1 MEHIWITINDLGVFL
16 VMILVGAV
24 VWLVSRSLLF
34 KIFESSRLV
43 ESISIV
49 LALSV
54 GAMATSIFV
63 SIYGPLSTNVDSSK
77 GSFRQGGQGCKHIIA
92 CRPQHAHRGA

>member
-16 VMILVGAV
+16 VMILVGSV
-24 VWLVSRSLLF
+24 VWLASRSLLF

-54 GAMATSIFV
+54 GVVVINQ
-63 SIYGPLSTNVDSSK
+63 YLLS
-77 GSFRQGGQGCKHIIA
+77 
-92 CRPQHAHRGA
+92 

>member
-1 MEHIWITINDLGVFL
+1 MEHIWITISDLGVFL
-16 VMILVGAV
+16 FMILVGAV
-24 VWLVSRSLLF
+24 VWLTSRSLLF

-54 GAMATSIFV
+54 GVVVINQ
-63 SIYGPLSTNVDSSK
+63 YLLS
-77 GSFRQGGQGCKHIIA
+77 
-92 CRPQHAHRGA
+92 

>member
-16 VMILVGAV
+16 VMILVGSV
-24 VWLVSRSLLF
+24 VWLASRSLLF

-43 ESISIV
+43 ESISII

-54 GAMATSIFV
+54 GVVVINQ
-63 SIYGPLSTNVDSSK
+63 YLLS
-77 GSFRQGGQGCKHIIA
+77 
-92 CRPQHAHRGA
+92 

>member
-24 VWLVSRSLLF
+24 VWLASRSLLF

-43 ESISIV
+43 ESISII

-54 GAMATSIFV
+54 GVVVINQ
-63 SIYGPLSTNVDSSK
+63 YLLSSAYEYMVRSCAQYST
-77 GSFRQGGQGCKHIIA
+77 RIA
-92 CRPQHAHRGA
+92 EPNPQ

>member
-24 VWLVSRSLLF
+24 VWLASRSLLF

-43 ESISIV
+43 ESISII
-49 LALSV
+49 LALSFGV
-54 GAMATSIFV
+54 VVINQ
-63 SIYGPLSTNVDSSK
+63 YLLS
-77 GSFRQGGQGCKHIIA
+77 
-92 CRPQHAHRGA
+92 

>member
-24 VWLVSRSLLF
+24 VWLVSRGLLF

-54 GAMATSIFV
+54 GVVVINQ
-63 SIYGPLSTNVDSSK
+63 YLLS
-77 GSFRQGGQGCKHIIA
+77 
-92 CRPQHAHRGA
+92 

>member
-34 KIFESSRLV
+34 KIFENSRLV

-54 GAMATSIFV
+54 GVVVINQ
-63 SIYGPLSTNVDSSK
+63 YLLS
-77 GSFRQGGQGCKHIIA
+77 
-92 CRPQHAHRGA
+92 

>member
-16 VMILVGAV
+16 VMILVGSV
-24 VWLVSRSLLF
+24 VWIASRSLLF

-43 ESISIV
+43 ESISII

-54 GAMATSIFV
+54 GVVVINQ
-63 SIYGPLSTNVDSSK
+63 YLLS
-77 GSFRQGGQGCKHIIA
+77 
-92 CRPQHAHRGA
+92 

>member
-24 VWLVSRSLLF
+24 VWLASRSLLF
-34 KIFESSRLV
+34 RIFESSRLV

-54 GAMATSIFV
+54 GVVVINQ
-63 SIYGPLSTNVDSSK
+63 YLLS
-77 GSFRQGGQGCKHIIA
+77 
-92 CRPQHAHRGA
+92 

>member
-1 MEHIWITINDLGVFL
+1 MEHIWIKISDLGVFL

-24 VWLVSRSLLF
+24 VWLTSRSLLF

-54 GAMATSIFV
+54 GVVVINQ
-63 SIYGPLSTNVDSSK
+63 YLLS
-77 GSFRQGGQGCKHIIA
+77 
-92 CRPQHAHRGA
+92 

>member
-16 VMILVGAV
+16 VMILVGAL
-24 VWLVSRSLLF
+24 VWIASRSLLF

-54 GAMATSIFV
+54 GVVVINQ
-63 SIYGPLSTNVDSSK
+63 YLLS
-77 GSFRQGGQGCKHIIA
+77 
-92 CRPQHAHRGA
+92 

>member
-24 VWLVSRSLLF
+24 VWLASRSLLF

-54 GAMATSIFV
+54 GVVVINQ
-63 SIYGPLSTNVDSSK
+63 YLLP
-77 GSFRQGGQGCKHIIA
+77 
-92 CRPQHAHRGA
+92 

>member
-24 VWLVSRSLLF
+24 VWLTSRNLLF

-54 GAMATSIFV
+54 GVVVINQ
-63 SIYGPLSTNVDSSK
+63 YLLS
-77 GSFRQGGQGCKHIIA
+77 
-92 CRPQHAHRGA
+92 

>member
-16 VMILVGAV
+16 VMILVGAL
-24 VWLVSRSLLF
+24 VWIASRSLLF
-34 KIFESSRLV
+34 KIFENSRLV

-54 GAMATSIFV
+54 GVVVINQ
-63 SIYGPLSTNVDSSK
+63 YLLS
-77 GSFRQGGQGCKHIIA
+77 
-92 CRPQHAHRGA
+92 

>member
-16 VMILVGAV
+16 VMILVEAV

-54 GAMATSIFV
+54 GVVVINQ
-63 SIYGPLSTNVDSSK
+63 YLLS
-77 GSFRQGGQGCKHIIA
+77 
-92 CRPQHAHRGA
+92 

>member
-24 VWLVSRSLLF
+24 VWLASRRLLF

-43 ESISIV
+43 ESISII

-54 GAMATSIFV
+54 GVVVINQ
-63 SIYGPLSTNVDSSK
+63 YLLS
-77 GSFRQGGQGCKHIIA
+77 
-92 CRPQHAHRGA
+92 

>member
-16 VMILVGAV
+16 VMILVGAL
-24 VWLVSRSLLF
+24 VWIDSRSFLF

-54 GAMATSIFV
+54 GVVVINQ
-63 SIYGPLSTNVDSSK
+63 YLLS
-77 GSFRQGGQGCKHIIA
+77 
-92 CRPQHAHRGA
+92 

>member
-16 VMILVGAV
+16 VMILVGSV
-24 VWLVSRSLLF
+24 VWIASRSLLF

-54 GAMATSIFV
+54 GVVVINQ
-63 SIYGPLSTNVDSSK
+63 YLLS
-77 GSFRQGGQGCKHIIA
+77 
-92 CRPQHAHRGA
+92 

>member
-43 ESISIV
+43 ESISII

-54 GAMATSIFV
+54 GVVVINQ
-63 SIYGPLSTNVDSSK
+63 YLLS
-77 GSFRQGGQGCKHIIA
+77 
-92 CRPQHAHRGA
+92 

>member
-16 VMILVGAV
+16 VMILVGAI
-24 VWLVSRSLLF
+24 VWLASRSLLF

-54 GAMATSIFV
+54 GVVVINQYLLT
-63 SIYGPLSTNVDSSK
+63 
-77 GSFRQGGQGCKHIIA
+77 
-92 CRPQHAHRGA
+92 

>member
-24 VWLVSRSLLF
+24 VWLISRSLLF

-54 GAMATSIFV
+54 GVVVINQ
-63 SIYGPLSTNVDSSK
+63 YLLS
-77 GSFRQGGQGCKHIIA
+77 
-92 CRPQHAHRGA
+92 

>member
-1 MEHIWITINDLGVFL
+1 MEHTWITINDLGVFL

-24 VWLVSRSLLF
+24 VWLASRSLLF

-54 GAMATSIFV
+54 GVVVINQ
-63 SIYGPLSTNVDSSK
+63 YLLS
-77 GSFRQGGQGCKHIIA
+77 
-92 CRPQHAHRGA
+92 

>member
-24 VWLVSRSLLF
+24 VWSTSRSLLF

-43 ESISIV
+43 ESISII

-54 GAMATSIFV
+54 GVVVINQ
-63 SIYGPLSTNVDSSK
+63 YLLS
-77 GSFRQGGQGCKHIIA
+77 
-92 CRPQHAHRGA
+92 

>member
-16 VMILVGAV
+16 VMILVGTV
-24 VWLVSRSLLF
+24 VWLASRSLLF

-43 ESISIV
+43 ESISII

-54 GAMATSIFV
+54 GVVVINQ
-63 SIYGPLSTNVDSSK
+63 YLLS
-77 GSFRQGGQGCKHIIA
+77 
-92 CRPQHAHRGA
+92 

>member
-16 VMILVGAV
+16 VMILVGTV
-24 VWLVSRSLLF
+24 VWLGSRRLLF

-54 GAMATSIFV
+54 GVVVINQ
-63 SIYGPLSTNVDSSK
+63 YLLS
-77 GSFRQGGQGCKHIIA
+77 
-92 CRPQHAHRGA
+92 

>member
-1 MEHIWITINDLGVFL
+1 MEHIWITINDLGIFL

-24 VWLVSRSLLF
+24 VWLTSRSLLS

-43 ESISIV
+43 ESISII

-54 GAMATSIFV
+54 GVVVINQ
-63 SIYGPLSTNVDSSK
+63 YLLS
-77 GSFRQGGQGCKHIIA
+77 
-92 CRPQHAHRGA
+92 

>member
-16 VMILVGAV
+16 VMILVGTV
-24 VWLVSRSLLF
+24 VWLASRRLLF

-43 ESISIV
+43 ESIAIV

-54 GAMATSIFV
+54 GVVVINQ
-63 SIYGPLSTNVDSSK
+63 YLLS
-77 GSFRQGGQGCKHIIA
+77 
-92 CRPQHAHRGA
+92 

>member
-34 KIFESSRLV
+34 KIFESSTLV

-54 GAMATSIFV
+54 GVVVINQ
-63 SIYGPLSTNVDSSK
+63 YLLS
-77 GSFRQGGQGCKHIIA
+77 
-92 CRPQHAHRGA
+92 

>member
-1 MEHIWITINDLGVFL
+1 MEHIWITINDLGAFL

-24 VWLVSRSLLF
+24 VWLASRSLLF

-54 GAMATSIFV
+54 GVVVINQ
-63 SIYGPLSTNVDSSK
+63 YLLS
-77 GSFRQGGQGCKHIIA
+77 
-92 CRPQHAHRGA
+92 

>member
-24 VWLVSRSLLF
+24 VWLASRSLLF

-54 GAMATSIFV
+54 GVVVINQ
-63 SIYGPLSTNVDSSK
+63 YLLS
-77 GSFRQGGQGCKHIIA
+77 
-92 CRPQHAHRGA
+92 

>member
-16 VMILVGAV
+16 VMILVGTV
-24 VWLVSRSLLF
+24 VLLASRRLLF

-54 GAMATSIFV
+54 GVVVINK
-63 SIYGPLSTNVDSSK
+63 YLLS
-77 GSFRQGGQGCKHIIA
+77 
-92 CRPQHAHRGA
+92 

>member
-24 VWLVSRSLLF
+24 VWLASRSLLF

-43 ESISIV
+43 ESISII

-54 GAMATSIFV
+54 GVVVITQ
-63 SIYGPLSTNVDSSK
+63 YLLP
-77 GSFRQGGQGCKHIIA
+77 
-92 CRPQHAHRGA
+92 

>member
-24 VWLVSRSLLF
+24 VWLVSRGLLF

-49 LALSV
+49 LALCV
-54 GAMATSIFV
+54 GVVVINQ
-63 SIYGPLSTNVDSSK
+63 YLLS
-77 GSFRQGGQGCKHIIA
+77 
-92 CRPQHAHRGA
+92 

>member
-16 VMILVGAV
+16 VMILVGAL
-24 VWLVSRSLLF
+24 VWLASRSLLF

-43 ESISIV
+43 ESISII

-54 GAMATSIFV
+54 GVVVINQ
-63 SIYGPLSTNVDSSK
+63 YLLS
-77 GSFRQGGQGCKHIIA
+77 
-92 CRPQHAHRGA
+92 

>member
-1 MEHIWITINDLGVFL
+1 MVLKIMEHIWITINDLGVFL

-54 GAMATSIFV
+54 GVVVINQ
-63 SIYGPLSTNVDSSK
+63 YLLS
-77 GSFRQGGQGCKHIIA
+77 
-92 CRPQHAHRGA
+92 

>member
-16 VMILVGAV
+16 VMILVGAF
-24 VWLVSRSLLF
+24 VWIASRSLLF

-43 ESISIV
+43 ESISII

-54 GAMATSIFV
+54 GVVVINQ
-63 SIYGPLSTNVDSSK
+63 YLLS
-77 GSFRQGGQGCKHIIA
+77 
-92 CRPQHAHRGA
+92 

>member
-1 MEHIWITINDLGVFL
+1 MEHIWITISDLGVFL

-24 VWLVSRSLLF
+24 VWLASRSLLF

-54 GAMATSIFV
+54 GVVVINQ
-63 SIYGPLSTNVDSSK
+63 YLLS
-77 GSFRQGGQGCKHIIA
+77 
-92 CRPQHAHRGA
+92 

>member
-16 VMILVGAV
+16 VMILVGAL
-24 VWLVSRSLLF
+24 VWIASRSLLF

-43 ESISIV
+43 ESISII

-54 GAMATSIFV
+54 GVVVINQ
-63 SIYGPLSTNVDSSK
+63 YLLS
-77 GSFRQGGQGCKHIIA
+77 
-92 CRPQHAHRGA
+92 